1 MITNLIEIA
10 YLQETCFLSQNIA
23 PNKFQPVI
31 EMAQEDLRDIL
42 NQPLYDEIVSQFS
55 TTPKTLSTENAALYE
70 YIKKFLAW
78 QTNFYWQ
85 KFANSDSTPTGQREF
100 NDENSSLLT
109 DVKMFSFEKNIRER
123 ATNYKFKLIT
133 FLRTAR
139 ANDTGSYPK
148 WVDSCTEEMSFA
160 ITSVQ
165 GRSNTRYGIFKA
177 TRLNE

>member
-1 MITNLIEIA
+1 MTNLIEIA
-10 YLQETCFLSQNIA
+10 YLQTTCFLSQNI
-23 PNKFQPVI
+23 PVEKFQPVI

-42 NQPLYDEIVSQFS
+42 SQPLYDEIVAQFS
-55 TTPKTLSTENAALYE
+55 TAPKSLSPANAALYE
-70 YIKKFLAW
+70 YIKKYLAW

-109 DVKMFSFEKNIRER
+109 DVNKYSFEKNVRER
-123 ATNYKFKLIT
+123 ATNYRFAMINFMK
-133 FLRTAR
+133 TAR
-139 ANDTGSYPK
+139 TNNVDAYPL
-148 WVDSCTEEMSFA
+148 WVESCREEMSFA

-165 GRSNTRYGIFKA
+165 GSSHTRFDIFKA